1 MISLTVDRSSLGLLP
16 LTANDFGTTGAV
28 VAAWQPSRKERDNAV
43 ARSRWLSGGS
53 LVSTRD
59 EIVGMDLVMRLYAS
73 SHTLIRSAV
82 DEWDAALG
90 QFSYT
95 ITETITGAITPT
107 VYDCQPASWQVDN
120 DPVAIRAGFVILT
133 ASIPRQP

>member
-1 MISLTVDRSSLGLLP
+1 MISLSVDRSSLGLLP
-16 LTANDFGTTGAV
+16 LTVADSGSSGAV
-28 VAAWQPSRKERDNAV
+28 LAAWQPSRKERDNAV

-59 EIVGMDLVMRLYAS
+59 EIVGMDMVLRLYAS
-73 SHTLIRSAV
+73 SHALIRSAV

-90 QFSYT
+90 QFSYV
-95 ITETITGAITPT
+95 ITETISGAVTT
-107 VYDCQPASWQVDN
+107 RAYTCQPAAWQVDN